1 MTVRDR
7 FLNPKDKSYKP
18 SQHPGDLVVVEREAA
33 IKYKKSYGGMS
44 PYFQG
49 IMGMEEAVLRYTVCS
64 NTAGHDAERVLRFQV
79 PRMDCPECYEK
90 TVWESLPGGTRFIV
104 ETKSTAVNLA
114 GISFMDQLPV
124 TVAWV
129 KAVLPDGAELDT
141 LTAGMVSL
149 EDYNTLGKGDAL
161 RPVFRK
167 EPRASASD
175 VMWVPVGTSPNHLPE
190 GYMPSR
196 RYSL

>member
-1 MTVRDR
+1 
-7 FLNPKDKSYKP
+7 
-18 SQHPGDLVVVEREAA
+18 
-33 IKYKKSYGGMS
+33 MS

-49 IMGMEEAVLRYTVCS
+49 IMEKEKAVLRYTVCS
-64 NTAGHDAERVLRFQV
+64 NQDGHDEQRVLRFQV

-90 TVWESLPGGTRFIV
+90 TAWESLPGETRFTV

-129 KAVLPDGAELDT
+129 QAVLPEGIELDT

-149 EDYNTLGKGDAL
+149 EDYNTLVKGDEL

-167 EPRASASD
+167 APRASASD
-175 VMWVPVGTSPNHLPE
+175 VMWVRSGTLGRDLPE
-190 GYMPSR
+190 GYIPSN
-196 RYSL
+196 RYKI

>member
-1 MTVRDR
+1 MPVKDT
-7 FLNPKDKSYKP
+7 FLNPEDKSYKP
-18 SQHPGDLVVVEREAA
+18 SRHPEHLVVVEREAT
-33 IKYKKSYGGMS
+33 IRYKKSYGGMS

-49 IMGMEEAVLRYTVCS
+49 IMEKEKAVLRYTVCS
-64 NTAGHDAERVLRFQV
+64 NQDGHDEQRVLRFQV

-90 TVWESLPGGTRFIV
+90 TAWESLPGETRFTV

-129 KAVLPDGAELDT
+129 QAVLPEGIELGT

-149 EDYNTLGKGDAL
+149 EDYNTLIKGDEL

-167 EPRASASD
+167 APRASASD
-175 VMWVPVGTSPNHLPE
+175 VMWVRKGTPVRDLPE
-190 GYMPSR
+190 GYILSK
-196 RYSL
+196 RYKI